1 MSSVIAKQA
10 PAEQPEAP
18 VEQLEASTEQLEA
31 PVEQPEAPVELT
43 ETLTEQPEAPVEQ
56 AEVST
61 WTYTDYT
68 CSYAVDQ
75 AGNIRDAS
83 TFTEDELHQIQHA

>member
-1 MSSVIAKQA
+1 MSDEV
-10 PAEQPEAP
+10 
-18 VEQLEASTEQLEA
+18 
-31 PVEQPEAPVELT
+31 
-43 ETLTEQPEAPVEQ
+43 VEQ

-75 AGNIRDAS
+75 HGNIRDAS
-83 TFTEDELHQIQHA
+83 TFNEEELHQIQHA